1 MAMAINLSDY
11 VKRLDVGAR
20 ERYLEKISIVAE
32 DPYLVKDSP
41 KEFPDLP
48 PVDYT
53 DVAYY
58 LIYTTSYL
66 TGKQLKA
73 RKSLDSYNNFLNGWV
88 LETVCKRYKEKEI
101 YLLMGMVC
109 LVVILYIFN
118 QLPKVSPS
126 FSYKN
131 STHALKML
139 AFKKLV
145 FLIFSR
151 SL

>member
-32 DPYLVKDSP
+32 DPYLVKDFP

-101 YLLMGMVC
+101 YLLMGKVC
-109 LVVILYIFN
+109 LVIILF
-118 QLPKVSPS
+118 
-126 FSYKN
+126 
-131 STHALKML
+131 
-139 AFKKLV
+139 
-145 FLIFSR
+145 
-151 SL
+151 